1 VTGIAGHV
9 SLSSPAAQEAFICA
23 AESGETMDRAAYAL
37 MAAHED
43 RHWWFVG
50 RRAVI
55 AALIDR
61 TSLPDRPL
69 ILEAGCGSGG
79 NLGLLEGRGIVSAFE
94 PFEDAASN
102 AQARYPGT
110 EVRRGEL
117 PNDVPFG
124 EGTFDLVAALDV
136 LEHVQDDVNSLAA
149 LVRLAKPG
157 AAIIVTVPAHQLLW
171 GSHDRRL
178 HHVRRYGKRQ
188 MREIAAAAG
197 ADIVFETAFNSVLAP
212 AAILYRLAERV
223 SGRDLGNQE
232 LLPAHPLNRLLAGV
246 FALERHLVARI
257 SIPFG
262 LSYGYVMRRRTVDQS
277 QGPRAA

>member
-1 VTGIAGHV
+1 
-9 SLSSPAAQEAFICA
+9 
-23 AESGETMDRAAYAL
+23 MDRAAYAL

-61 TSLPDRPL
+61 ISLSGCPL

-79 NLGLLEGRGIVSAFE
+79 NLGLLEARGFVSAFE
-94 PFEDAASN
+94 PFEDAAGN
-102 AQARYPGT
+102 ARDRYPGT

-117 PNDVPFG
+117 PDEVPFT

-136 LEHVQDDVNSLAA
+136 LEHVKDDVNSLAA

-157 AAIIVTVPAHQLLW
+157 AAIIVTVPAHQFLW

-178 HHVRRYGKRQ
+178 HHHRRYGKQQ
-188 MREIAAAAG
+188 MREIVEAAG
-197 ADIVFETAFNSVLAP
+197 ADIEFETSFNTLLAP
-212 AAILYRLAERV
+212 IAIVFRLAEKLF
-223 SGRDLGNQE
+223 GLDLGNQE
-232 LLPAHPLNRLLAGV
+232 RLPAHLMNKVLGAL
-246 FALERHLVARI
+246 FAVERHLVTRF
-257 SIPFG
+257 SLPFG
-262 LSYGYVMRRRTVDQS
+262 LSYGYILRRRPDDA
-277 QGPRAA
+277 PEPAAA